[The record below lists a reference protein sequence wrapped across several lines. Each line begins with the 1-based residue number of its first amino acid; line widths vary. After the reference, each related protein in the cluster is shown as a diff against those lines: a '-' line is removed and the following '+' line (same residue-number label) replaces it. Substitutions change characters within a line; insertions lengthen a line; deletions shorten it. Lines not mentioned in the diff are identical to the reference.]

1 MTDTKEVVYPWFVLL
16 SFSLLFFLVTAGTF
30 TSLGVVLPDMVGELG
45 WDWTA
50 AGLGFTLLGVSC
62 GLSSYPPAFMI
73 RKIGVRAT
81 VLFGTAIL
89 VAGFLLLYVV
99 EDVPTY
105 FLAMLLAGTGF
116 SFVATVPGTYMIAR
130 CFKRQSMAFGIYFT
144 IGGVGGIA
152 GPLIYFAAVGFW
164 DEWRMHWMIVAVLMG
179 AAGLLTA
186 ALLREGEAEDRRAAD
201 VAAAAIQE
209 TSSGVYVT
217 RETWTAKQA
226 LRTPQFYIIAAGYV
240 SFLLCGITVNS
251 LSVGH
256 LTEIGVVM
264 AVAAGLLSF
273 ESFLNAASRAVSGF
287 IGEYIDPKNL
297 LIGSLALLVVGMIAL
312 GIGTNWFALAI
323 YAVGIG
329 IGYGTTFLATSVL
342 LMNYYG
348 RSAYLELFSF
358 MNVAATLA
366 SFGPFLGGYL
376 RDVTGTFVWAFFLYA
391 LVPLVVMAAVFFMR
405 PPVHVRPAEEE
416 EEETALVTAILVQ
429 AGDMEHA
436 EEAKPAEICA

>member
-1 MTDTKEVVYPWFVLL
+1 MSDTKESLYPWFVLL

-73 RKIGVRAT
+73 RKLGVRAT

-89 VAGFLLLYVV
+89 VGGFLLLYVV
-99 EDVPTY
+99 QDVPTY

-144 IGGVGGIA
+144 IGGVGGIV

-179 AAGLLTA
+179 IAGVLTA
-186 ALLREGEAEDRRAAD
+186 LLLREGEEEDRRAEK
-201 VAAAAIQE
+201 VAAAAVQE
-209 TSSGVYVT
+209 ASSGVYVT
-217 RETWTAKQA
+217 NQKWTARQA

-256 LTEIGVVM
+256 LTEIGIAM
-264 AVAAGLLSF
+264 GIAAGLLSF

-297 LIGSLALLVVGMIAL
+297 LIGSLALLVLGMIGL
-312 GIGTNWFALAI
+312 GIGTNWLALAV

-342 LMNYYG
+342 LMNYFG
-348 RSAYLELFSF
+348 RAAYLELFSF

-391 LVPLVVMAAVFFMR
+391 LVPLAVMVAVFFMR
-405 PPVHVRPAEEE
+405 PPVHALPEEEAEEE
-416 EEETALVTAILVQ
+416 EALVTAMLVQ
-429 AGDMEHA
+429 AGDVEHA
-436 EEAKPAEICA
+436 EEAKPAEVCA